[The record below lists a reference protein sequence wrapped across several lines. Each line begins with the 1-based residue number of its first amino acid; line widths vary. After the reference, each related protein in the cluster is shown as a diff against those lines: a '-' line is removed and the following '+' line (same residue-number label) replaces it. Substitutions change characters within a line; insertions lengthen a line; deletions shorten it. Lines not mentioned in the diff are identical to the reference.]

1 MARAGLL
8 LWRKLGISLL
18 RKETL
23 MADQPAKEERPQTP
37 DDRMSREEKE
47 ALIDKTEELEGPDP
61 REVRGDEKKRSNDP
75 GVSHS

>member
-1 MARAGLL
+1 MAAGLL
-8 LWRKLGISLL
+8 PWRKLGISLM
-18 RKETL
+18 RKETP
-23 MADQPAKEERPQTP
+23 MSDQPTKDARPQTP
-37 DDRMSREEKE
+37 DDRMSREEKD

>member
-1 MARAGLL
+1 MAPGLL
-8 LWRKLGISLL
+8 LRRKLGLSLP
-18 RKETL
+18 RKETP
-23 MADQPAKEERPQTP
+23 MADQPPKDQRPQTP

-61 REVRGDEKKRSNDP
+61 REVLGDEEKHSNDP